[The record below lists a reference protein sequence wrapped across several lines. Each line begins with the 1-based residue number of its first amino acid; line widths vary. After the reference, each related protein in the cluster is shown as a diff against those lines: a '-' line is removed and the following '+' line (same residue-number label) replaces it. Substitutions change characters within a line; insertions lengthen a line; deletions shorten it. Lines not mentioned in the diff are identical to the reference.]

1 MGGQPRPLKGPMP
14 RRSAHPTLHH
24 SGADPAAAVPGA
36 ARGPKPNRMSGFFD
50 KIKDASKDALGT
62 FVEFEEERS
71 DNTVGF
77 PARAPAPHAPHAPA
91 APPMPAAPAHAPAAA
106 AAPDPEFVKQLQ
118 AAVAASGKAAYA
130 QFRALYEALSV
141 VPDPGQRAQA
151 ALSAAKASHGVDA
164 AAVAAAIDDRL
175 KLLDGEKAAFD
186 RAVKTEAQHSVGGAQ
201 AEIEKARKEIAKRQE
216 EIRTLEARA
225 AELEKN
231 LTETRAA
238 LDASSARFAA
248 SYAAVHAE
256 LAAERAR
263 IAPFLT
269 PSA

>member
-14 RRSAHPTLHH
+14 RRSAHPTLHP
-24 SGADPAAAVPGA
+24 SGADPAAAFPGA

-91 APPMPAAPAHAPAAA
+91 APPMPAAPAGA

-141 VPDPGQRAQA
+141 VSDPGQRAQA